1 MTTQNGAEAA
11 LRTERDFIS
20 AVFETI
26 SALVV
31 ALDREGRIV
40 QFNRACQETTG
51 YSLDEVKGKSIW
63 NLPLLVPEEIDAI
76 RSVFSRPVAGQFPN
90 RWENPWITKDG
101 RRRLIAWSNTAI
113 VDADGRVENVIG
125 TGIDITEQKEAERP

>member
-1 MTTQNGAEAA
+1 MGTLITQTMTTPNGAEVA

-20 AVFETI
+20 AIFETI

-31 ALDREGRIV
+31 VLDREGRIV

-51 YSLDEVKGKSIW
+51 YSLDEVKGKPLW
-63 NLPLLVPEEIDAI
+63 NLPLLVPEEIDTI
-76 RSVFSRPVAGQFPN
+76 KGVFSQLVAGQFPN

-101 RRRLIAWSNTAI
+101 RRCLI
-113 VDADGRVENVIG
+113 
-125 TGIDITEQKEAERP
+125 

>member
-1 MTTQNGAEAA
+1 MTQAMATQNGAEAA

-20 AVFETI
+20 AIFETI

-31 ALDREGRIV
+31 VLDREGRII

-63 NLPLLVPEEIDAI
+63 DLPLLIPEEIDAI
-76 RSVFSRPVAGQFPN
+76 KNVFSQLFAGQFPN

-125 TGIDITEQKEAERP
+125 TGIDITE